1 MISALFLLFKIVGAL
16 AGNFQRMSA
25 GLCLLLVFL
34 GLGSETG
41 QPWPHI
47 LQGPSCLATQTR
59 SPWSLWT
66 PGLPCPSEVSV

>member
-1 MISALFLLFKIVGAL
+1 MTSALFLLFKIVDAL

-25 GLCLLLVFL
+25 GLCLFLVFL

-41 QPWPHI
+41 QPWPHT
-47 LQGPSCLATQTR
+47 LQGPPCLDTQTR

-66 PGLPCPSEVSV
+66 PGLPCPSEVSM

>member
-1 MISALFLLFKIVGAL
+1 MTSALFLLSKSVDAL
-16 AGNFQRMSA
+16 A

-41 QPWPHI
+41 QPWPHT
-47 LQGPSCLATQTR
+47 LQGPPRLTTQTR

>member
-1 MISALFLLFKIVGAL
+1 MTSALFLLFKIVDAL

-41 QPWPHI
+41 QPWPHS
-47 LQGPSCLATQTR
+47 LQGRPCLTTQTR
-59 SPWSLWT
+59 SAWSLWT
-66 PGLPCPSEVSV
+66 PGLPCPQK